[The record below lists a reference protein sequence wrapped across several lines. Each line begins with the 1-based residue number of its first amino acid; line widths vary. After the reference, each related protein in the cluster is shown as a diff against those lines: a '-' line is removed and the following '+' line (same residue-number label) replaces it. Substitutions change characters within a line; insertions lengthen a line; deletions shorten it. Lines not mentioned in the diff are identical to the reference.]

1 MVERNTQQ
9 QGERGGGAIPVIG
22 YFASDNISSHTA
34 VYTLSRLTR
43 TQSLHTRAE
52 FSFFPSSLLTF
63 QLSATV
69 WTKPSSHVSSLLLSG
84 TCLHFYLAQGSAF
97 PLFSFVMFVDFH
109 RNLVSHARALSAS
122 QYDGTQEKS
131 AYVRARRCPREDSN
145 QHTDVIDVS
154 TKKITHQG
162 YYTGASW
169 VTD

>member
-1 MVERNTQQ
+1 MVTLHPTIFHHLPQSTRYRGSHERSRYIQELSFLFFLHHFLLSSSQRQSRQN
-9 QGERGGGAIPVIG
+9 RG
-22 YFASDNISSHTA
+22 HTC
-34 VYTLSRLTR
+34 VFPSPLRYVPSFLSRTG
-43 TQSLHTRAE
+43 
-52 FSFFPSSLLTF
+52 FSIP
-63 QLSATV
+63 TV
-69 WTKPSSHVSSLLLSG
+69 
-84 TCLHFYLAQGSAF
+84 Q
-97 PLFSFVMFVDFH
+97 FVMFVDFH